1 MNHALRRVASLLA
14 AVFLVSC
21 VFTAVSVSTAAPAY
35 ADDNDCS
42 FDPRSWDDCVKKP
55 VDAVTGFF
63 SKWNPANLPEIW
75 AKSAGESAG
84 DFLAKVGSTTSDL
97 AKPDLTAGFWLRQ
110 YAISEGLALIAL
122 AFLLLFVTA
131 RMSNARGP
139 DTVML
144 MRTVGFRLQFVVPAM
159 LLGPAVL
166 GMFVNLAYGLADG
179 YSKAGSAEAGDAI
192 RVYQE
197 KLVDVAGP
205 QGFVGGALS
214 MLLVFGATAVL
225 GLFVYLELL
234 ISGYGVY
241 LAGLLIPFALVFY
254 VYPPA
259 KQLLAKLSG
268 ILVGL
273 LLVPPLTFLAFN
285 LLWGMVKGVAEA
297 DGPEATFQTAVY
309 VLVAMLATAA
319 FPILTAWLVSTLT
332 GDGPA
337 HHAWAGAV
345 SGPIEGAG
353 SDGVQG
359 IKDKLGRGDDGSRR
373 PSSTSSPQQSTSGP
387 AAGGGS
393 PGGAPGGVEGGGAS
407 ASNPTRGGGPAGG
420 AAAEGSGAAAGGSA
434 AGAGAGA
441 GSGAAAA
448 AGPAG
453 IAVAGAAMAAQE
465 VTDTV
470 RSASRDT
477 ASGVAA
483 QAGAADGGSTSGH
496 GQTSSTGMAGGG
508 PADGAVDGDRG
519 QRR

>member
-1 MNHALRRVASLLA
+1 MIRAMRRAVGLLG
-14 AVFLVSC
+14 AVLLVVC
-21 VFTAVSVSTAAPAY
+21 GFATISVSNAAPAH
-35 ADDNDCS
+35 ADEHDCS
-42 FDPRSWDDCVKKP
+42 LTDPMSWLNCPKKP
-55 VDAVTGFF
+55 IEAVTGFF

-122 AFLLLFVTA
+122 AFLLMFVTA

-166 GMFVNLAYGLADG
+166 GMLVNLAYGLADG
-179 YSKAGSAEAGDAI
+179 YSKAGSTEASDAI

-197 KLVDVAGP
+197 KLVDLAGP

-214 MLLVFGATAVL
+214 MLLLFGATAIL

-259 KQLLAKLSG
+259 KQLLARLSG

-285 LLWGMVKGVAEA
+285 LLWGMVKGIAEA

-345 SGPIEGAG
+345 TGPIEGAG
-353 SDGVQG
+353 SDGVKG
-359 IKDKLGRGDDGSRR
+359 IKDKLGRGDNGSRR
-373 PSSTSSPQQSTSGP
+373 PSGGGHPQGSS
-387 AAGGGS
+387 AGGGGSQS
-393 PGGAPGGVEGGGAS
+393 PAS
-407 ASNPTRGGGPAGG
+407 DGG
-420 AAAEGSGAAAGGSA
+420 AAEGGAGSGAAGARSSGGPARGAAEGAGAAGGAGGGAGAASA
-434 AGAGAGA
+434 GGAGAG
-441 GSGAAAA
+441 GAAAA
-448 AGPAG
+448 AGPVG
-453 IAVAGAAMAAQE
+453 IAVAAA
-465 VTDTV
+465 
-470 RSASRDT
+470 
-477 ASGVAA
+477 
-483 QAGAADGGSTSGH
+483 
-496 GQTSSTGMAGGG
+496 
-508 PADGAVDGDRG
+508 G
-519 QRR
+519 QRHQCL